1 MGILL
6 DLRQAIVQRVDGKS
20 EQELAGV
27 IQDSIGGDDQA
38 LPGLGVLFELIWEAV
53 DADTREKLVAA
64 LHGQLNQSNHS

>member
-20 EQELAGV
+20 EQELTGV

-38 LPGLGVLFELIWEAV
+38 LPGLGVLFELIWQAI
-53 DADTREKLVAA
+53 DTDTQQKLVAA
-64 LHGQLNQSNHS
+64 LHEQLNRS

>member
-20 EQELAGV
+20 EQELTGV

-38 LPGLGVLFELIWEAV
+38 LPGLGVLFELIWQAV
-53 DADTREKLVAA
+53 DTDTQQKLVAA
-64 LHGQLNQSNHS
+64 LHGQLNRS

>member
-20 EQELAGV
+20 EQELTGV

-38 LPGLGVLFELIWEAV
+38 LPGLGVLFELIWQAI
-53 DADTREKLVAA
+53 DPDTQQKLVAA
-64 LHGQLNQSNHS
+64 LHEQLNPS